1 MSTSPIVTDQLHKH
15 NTQAPVATPA
25 APEAKVR
32 VPLPEPKVWASV
44 DLPSLDL
51 FDPVGTSI
59 TMPLIANALSAPP
72 LKNAEPVPTPI
83 ASSLLQDAPMD
94 SGLDARMAQLRA
106 TSSTLRRD
114 AENVRKTTGT
124 LK

>member
-15 NTQAPVATPA
+15 NTQAPAAMPA

-51 FDPVGTSI
+51 TEPVGTSI
-59 TMPLIANALSAPP
+59 TLPLLAMAPSAPP
-72 LKNAEPVPTPI
+72 LKNAESVPTPI
-83 ASSLLQDAPMD
+83 ASPLLHNVPID

-114 AENVRKTTGT
+114 AETVRKTTGT